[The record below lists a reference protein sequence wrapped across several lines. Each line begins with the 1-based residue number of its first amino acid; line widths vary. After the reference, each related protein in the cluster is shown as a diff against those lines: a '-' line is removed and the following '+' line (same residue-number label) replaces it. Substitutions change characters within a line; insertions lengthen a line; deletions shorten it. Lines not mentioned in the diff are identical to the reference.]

1 MVKKSLSKKVKF
13 SSIFLACTLVFIFT
27 FSVMQA
33 NEQGETMQT
42 SSSTALS
49 NKKIGWGIKR
59 NNNHE
64 QPDVG
69 SVNKSI
75 IEKYEG
81 ICMGNKDK
89 KYIYLTFDNGYE
101 AGYTGKI
108 LEVLKQNQVPATF
121 FLTAHYIN
129 SQPELVKQMID
140 EGHIIGNHTVN
151 HKSMP
156 DIDNETIKKEVMDL
170 HTAIYEKF
178 GYEMKY
184 IRPPK
189 GEYSERTIAYTNT
202 LGYKTVMWSFAYDD
216 WDEAKQGREEYGKK
230 KILDN
235 LHNGEVMLL
244 HGTSKDNS
252 NILDE
257 CIKEIK
263 KQGYEFRSLD
273 EFEK

>member
-1 MVKKSLSKKVKF
+1 MKKKLNKKIKASTTFLSLVL
-13 SSIFLACTLVFIFT
+13 ILIFT
-27 FSVMQA
+27 FSVIESNK
-33 NEQGETMQT
+33 NEKTVQT
-42 SSSTALS
+42 SVGTIS

-59 NNNHE
+59 ADNHA

-75 IEKYEG
+75 IEKYNG
-81 ICMGNKDK
+81 ICLGNSEK

-101 AGYTGKI
+101 AGYTEKI

-129 SQPELVKQMID
+129 SEPELVQKMIN
-140 EGHIIGNHTVN
+140 EGHIIGNHTAS

-156 DIDNETIKKEVMDL
+156 EIDNNTIKTEVMDL
-170 HTAIYEKF
+170 HTAVYEKF

-189 GEYSERTIAYTNT
+189 GEYSERTVAYTNT

-216 WDEAKQGREEYGKK
+216 WDESKQGREEYGKK

-235 LHNGEVMLL
+235 VHNRRSNATPRNIKRQQQHTRILHKRN
-244 HGTSKDNS
+244 
-252 NILDE
+252 
-257 CIKEIK
+257 K
-263 KQGYEFRSLD
+263 KYGI
-273 EFEK
+273 